1 MDFGKQASTESR
13 DESGASSD
21 EKNLEAK
28 IETERPLCTQG
39 PCSDS
44 ACGRRHEGVA
54 SLVPTDAAPGTAV
67 NRQEDTVQD
76 FHTRHRD
83 KRSSD
88 DCRIHASRRRATTA
102 EKKRRQ
108 GTRQHG
114 EATQQELTTCEKSAL
129 KPLGTRPQVSG
140 ARWRATPVPHIRQC
154 RHGVHRSVRTLQEAH
169 STRGDR

>member
-1 MDFGKQASTESR
+1 MKSR

-39 PCSDS
+39 ACSVS
-44 ACGRRHEGVA
+44 ACGRQHEGGT
-54 SLVPTDAAPGTAV
+54 SLVPADAAPGTAV

-76 FHTRHRD
+76 GHTKHLD
-83 KRSSD
+83 KRGSD
-88 DCRIHASRRRATTA
+88 DCRTHASRRRATTA

-114 EATQQELTTCEKSAL
+114 EATQQELTTCEKSAS
-129 KPLGTRPQVSG
+129 KPLGTRPHQVSG
-140 ARWRATPVPHIRQC
+140 ARWGATPVPHMRQC

-169 STRGDR
+169 ITRGDR